1 MKAKIVVSVG
11 ILMLFVAPIILAED
25 YKKEISVEEAM
36 KAFCGT
42 WFLEGGPEDRLIYNY
57 DGTYGW
63 YYPKIETPTYS
74 GTFKI
79 EKAWKDSEGNIW
91 QIFTLASRSNIWILC
106 KISNNGTVRESV
118 TLYNLDRLP
127 TKIGPN
133 DNKYAKSIKKK
144 NE

>member
-1 MKAKIVVSVG
+1 MKSKKLVFIGIV
-11 ILMLFVAPIILAED
+11 ILFVAPIILAED
-25 YKKEISVEEAM
+25 HKKEISVEEAM
-36 KAFCGT
+36 KAFTGT
-42 WFLEGGPEDRLIYNY
+42 WFLEGGPEEKLVYNH

-63 YYPKIETPTYS
+63 YYPKMEMPTYS

-91 QIFTLASRSNIWILC
+91 QIVTLASRPNQWYLC
-106 KISNNGTVRESV
+106 KISNNGTVRECI

-127 TKIGPN
+127 TEIGPN
-133 DNKYAKSIKKK
+133 DNKYTKSIKKK